1 MKKLK
6 KAVLTYEKTL
16 MIDTEYS
23 RSYDTIFLNYRTY
36 NFNKGAKR
44 YKKKEGYYEKE
55 QEKQ

>member
-23 RSYDTIFLNYRTY
+23 RSYNTTFLNYRTY
-36 NFNKGAKR
+36 NFNKRAKR
-44 YKKKEGYYEKE
+44 YKKEEYYEKE